1 MNPTNLVL
9 HFSDLSTIFYAIY
22 KKLGIHFTI
31 GVNLLQGGPRKDP
44 WLCNVVP
51 GARAAV
57 RFAGIRRARRRSWPG
72 EDGGRV

>member
-1 MNPTNLVL
+1 MVL
-9 HFSDLSTIFYAIY
+9 HFSDFSMIFYAIY
-22 KKLGIHFTI
+22 KKQPNHITI
-31 GVNLLQGGPRKDP
+31 GVNLLQGGPRKD
-44 WLCNVVP
+44 LFFCNVVP